1 MEVALAD
8 RQHPIDPPSWPMP
21 KNVIGDAQAERD
33 KPALGHEEG
42 QCEALD
48 MSVSAS
54 RRGRHC
60 GNATALLPAASC
72 MASTE
77 VHTEVHSSAGR
88 IVSAFACS
96 VTSSTHFCANR
107 RGSGWSRSTAIAVP
121 QTKSG
126 VQVARVRHTQER

>member
-1 MEVALAD
+1 LVEVALAD
-8 RQHPIDPPSWPMP
+8 RQHPMVPPSWPMP
-21 KNVIGDAQAERD
+21 KNVIGDALAERD
-33 KPALGHEEG
+33 KHALGHEEG

-60 GNATALLPAASC
+60 GNATAPLPAASC
-72 MASTE
+72 MAS
-77 VHTEVHSSAGR
+77 TEVHSSAGR

-121 QTKSG
+121 QPKSG